1 MLHRSKPCRYR
12 ARSQPQIAQALFR
25 RHSER
30 LRAKCLGGDR
40 GEEQR
45 VTFERL
51 SVCAGLG
58 SPALTARE
66 ASVLEFPVL
75 RELHGPIS
83 GIFPASLTVR
93 ADSGA
98 GVRMPAL
105 DQSPSGRVIF
115 VAEGSNS
122 VISLHGI
129 RRMDGAASGT
139 PGSLEAQNGGL
150 NFASGQRYEVLRFAS
165 RSGDFSTGTGLGQ
178 GAINLQRIYSS
189 TVLELVAP

>member
-1 MLHRSKPCRYR
+1 MC
-12 ARSQPQIAQALFR
+12 
-25 RHSER
+25 
-30 LRAKCLGGDR
+30 
-40 GEEQR
+40 
-45 VTFERL
+45 T
-51 SVCAGLG
+51 GLG
-58 SPALTARE
+58 FPALTARE

-189 TVLELVAP
+189 TALELVAP